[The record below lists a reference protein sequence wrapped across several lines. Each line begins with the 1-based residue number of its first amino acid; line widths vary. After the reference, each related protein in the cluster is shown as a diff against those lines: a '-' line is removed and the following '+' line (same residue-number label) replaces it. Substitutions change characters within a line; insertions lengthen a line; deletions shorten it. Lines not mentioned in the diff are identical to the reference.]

1 MVKFCVIAHNAG
13 SNPVPPKRKGFK
25 MFAVYQYFFIK
36 HAVAMIFS
44 QAIQIPV
51 CEIENQLFIFS
62 KLDGLKIVVGDNLE
76 KRLRENCVCFK
87 NPCFDEPSILGA
99 MRKNY
104 E

>member
-1 MVKFCVIAHNAG
+1 MITHDAG
-13 SNPVPPKRKGFK
+13 SSPVTSKRKGLK
-25 MFAVYQYFFIK
+25 MFKVYQCFFIK

-44 QAIQIPV
+44 QATQIPV
-51 CEIENQLFIFS
+51 CEIENELFIFS